1 MKSIKSRMLLTS
13 LVVLV
18 AFMVLTVVALRHALD
33 QRMIEAEKDKLQS
46 LMYSILAAVDR
57 DTTGLSITV
66 SDARIFERALFNSGS
81 GLYAFLYD
89 KNGEIWHSPSRQEHF
104 DQVADLADEEMRFSR
119 VEQHGTVWFQQAFS
133 IRWPNVH
140 DQLSRYELV
149 IWKSSDEYIA
159 QYKRFSQTLWL
170 WLVITIVLLLLI
182 MWLVMLWGLR
192 PLRLIGEEVQAIE
205 SHQKQRFD
213 GSYPSEIK
221 PLTQNLNL
229 LLQREQH
236 QMQRYRNALDDLAHS
251 LKTPLAVL
259 RGLTEKNTQWTD
271 EDRRTLQEQ
280 NDRMNQIVSYQLQ
293 KAVTLGGDLMTQ
305 PVHLGHLLEKTVNA
319 LRKVYLGKALSID
332 LRSNLTAFVRMDESD
347 LLEVLGNLIDNACKY
362 GRQKV
367 LIQALQQQEHI
378 QLMIEDDGNGLE
390 AAQLE
395 KILTRGMRL
404 DQTQEGQGI
413 GLAVVNEIVSA
424 YAIPMKFDPST
435 LGGLRVTLTF
445 EIAETAL

>member
-1 MKSIKSRMLLTS
+1 MLLTS
-13 LVVLV
+13 LIVLV
-18 AFMVLTVVALRHALD
+18 AFMVLTVIALRHAVD
-33 QRMIEAEKDKLQS
+33 QRMVEAEKDKLQS

-57 DTTGLSITV
+57 DATGLSITV
-66 SDARIFERALFNSGS
+66 SDARIFERALFDSGS

-89 KNGEIWHSPSRQEHF
+89 KKGEIWRSSSSRQSFNE
-104 DQVADLADEEMRFSR
+104 VTDLADEEMRFSR
-119 VEQHGTVWFQQAFS
+119 VQQHGKIWFQQAFS

-140 DQLSRYELV
+140 DRLSLYELV
-149 IWKSSDEYIA
+149 IWKSTDDYRL
-159 QYKRFSQTLWL
+159 QYERFSQTLWL
-170 WLVITIVLLLLI
+170 WLAITIILLLLI

-213 GSYPSEIK
+213 ANYPSEIK

-259 RGLTEKNTQWTD
+259 RGLSEKSTQWTD
-271 EDRRTLQEQ
+271 EDRHTLQEQ

-293 KAVTLGGDLMTQ
+293 KAVTLGGELMTH
-305 PVHLGHLLEKTVNA
+305 PVNLGDLLEKTVNA
-319 LRKVYLGKALSID
+319 LRKVYRGKAIRID
-332 LRSNLTAFVRMDESD
+332 LKSSLSASVRIDESD

-362 GRQKV
+362 GQNRV
-367 LIQALQQQEHI
+367 LVKAIQQQDSI
-378 QLMIEDDGNGLE
+378 LLTIEDDGKGLKTE
-390 AAQLE
+390 QLE

-413 GLAVVNEIVSA
+413 GLAVVNEIVAA
-424 YAIPMKFDPST
+424 YAIPMSFDPSV
-435 LGGLRVTLTF
+435 LGGLRVQLTF
-445 EIAETAL
+445 EVAETAF